1 MAIREGEGERAEAPA
16 GAATESW
23 LAATVDASPR
33 RSAFVG
39 REHELELLLSCV
51 RERRRLAL
59 ISGDPGAGKTRLMF
73 ELGRLASSEGV
84 SVLFGRCQQ
93 EPLAPYEPFVQA
105 LREHVG
111 KVGAAAVAPLAGEE
125 LARLLPELRV
135 AQPRQ
140 PAGEV
145 ADAARLRL
153 FEGVRVTLEHAAR
166 RRPVMLVLDDL
177 HWADSSTVLLL
188 AHLVRTQISGA
199 VTIVG
204 TYRPSDLG
212 SDQPLVSTLPDLERE
227 RDARHWSSEAWTAQ
241 RRRRSSKA

>member
-1 MAIREGEGERAEAPA
+1 M
-16 GAATESW
+16 
-23 LAATVDASPR
+23 
-33 RSAFVG
+33 
-39 REHELELLLSCV
+39 SCV

-73 ELGRLASSEGV
+73 ELGRVASSDGV

-105 LREHVG
+105 LREHVAR
-111 KVGAAAVAPLAGEE
+111 VGAAAVAPLAGEE

-135 AQPRQ
+135 AQPLQ

-145 ADAARLRL
+145 AEAARLRL
-153 FEGVRVTLEHAAR
+153 FEGVRATLEHAAR

-188 AHLVRTQISGA
+188 AHLVRAQIGGA

-204 TYRPSDLG
+204 AYRPGELG
-212 SDQPLVSTLPDLERE
+212 SDQPLLGTLAELERE
-227 RDARHWSSEAWTAQ
+227 REVPTVELGGLDRACDRVDH
-241 RRRRSSKA
+241 RRSDRSRT